1 LGPGQYSI
9 KQFYRS
15 FPQPF
20 RHRLHN
26 FFVLPFRFGPFNH
39 TSRAVRAPLKIG
51 SLKSLGPAVCA
62 QIHIQRSYPP
72 AIPMPDGNNNKP
84 LKVASAWRGLHQVR
98 SATFRYASPDVITIC
113 WSCMDCA
120 ECDRLLAQYERL
132 ARAYATAI
140 DTMNIRM
147 GNSPSFEYT
156 QLSTGID
163 DARINSEIALTELE
177 QHKLVHSRS
186 E

>member
-1 LGPGQYSI
+1 
-9 KQFYRS
+9 
-15 FPQPF
+15 
-20 RHRLHN
+20 
-26 FFVLPFRFGPFNH
+26 
-39 TSRAVRAPLKIG
+39 
-51 SLKSLGPAVCA
+51 
-62 QIHIQRSYPP
+62 
-72 AIPMPDGNNNKP
+72 
-84 LKVASAWRGLHQVR
+84 
-98 SATFRYASPDVITIC
+98 
-113 WSCMDCA
+113 MDCA